1 MLMVPG
7 LMFTIEPMVNMGA
20 ADIFIDAEN
29 DWTVYTDD
37 DSLSAQWEV
46 QIVVTEDG
54 YELISW

>member
-1 MLMVPG
+1 MVPG
-7 LMFTIEPMVNMGA
+7 LMFTIEPMVNMGKP
-20 ADIFIDAEN
+20 DIFIDAEN